1 MKFNVYGTSFFM
13 CWTLTAAALIV
24 MPRSRSKS
32 IESSIWALASRS
44 KARVACS
51 NRSAKCSCRDQ
62 CGRRWKSCNR
72 HSPPI
77 LGSPTGSASA
87 SPPES
92 GSEQGNQAHDFQTAH
107 GHQMTMP
114 I

>member
-44 KARVACS
+44 ETARVACS
-51 NRSAKCSCRDQ
+51 NRSAKVLL
-62 CGRRWKSCNR
+62 
-72 HSPPI
+72 P
-77 LGSPTGSASA
+77 
-87 SPPES
+87 
-92 GSEQGNQAHDFQTAH
+92 
-107 GHQMTMP
+107 
-114 I
+114 